1 MSHYGQRGAMSFDYN
16 KSKNSHGNDS
26 FWTSYSDLFLGL
38 SAIFLLLYVTSS
50 LRTGTDALKNQVENQ
65 KLTMQVQELSN
76 QLKMYESVKNDY
88 MKKEAPVDEQ
98 SEYQELLDKLTLLE
112 EVAKD
117 DKTRLA
123 QESLENERKAKALNK
138 YQQMIRNVLNAN
150 KVAKSRILSR
160 GDIIEEQIE
169 EIGQQKESI
178 TKLEKDVE
186 QKKNMLED
194 NSRKISASES
204 ALKKSMKDLRLA
216 FQANKMTKKNF
227 ELKVKKLKDESL
239 RHIAS
244 LKQVNQK
251 YEGQINEGTQKI
263 AELGRALASTQG
275 TLESTKG
282 ALESTKG
289 ELSQVQNQ
297 AAGLQK
303 ALADSEGAARGLK
316 GQIGQLQKGFADERA
331 RDRAAFQGEMN
342 KLKLGAKERA
352 AREGQF
358 RAAAARK
365 ESELNKKLAG
375 LQGQLQDTEGAL
387 AKAKDEIDTR
397 RGIASEIQKGFAA
410 SGVKADIDMQTG
422 EVVLDFGDAYF
433 ESDSAKLKPEMRR
446 VLEKAMPVY
455 SKSLFGNPKVSSK
468 ISTVEIIGFASP
480 TYKGRYIDPSSTRPE
495 DREALKYNMDLS
507 YQRANSI
514 FSHLLEDHNP
524 NFRHQKELLSFMKV
538 SGRSFL
544 EVMNVQDR
552 NVATATEFCRQND
565 CKKAQKVIIRFSMD
579 KKK

>member
-1 MSHYGQRGAMSFDYN
+1 MSFDYN

-88 MKKEAPVDEQ
+88 MNKEAPKDEQ

-150 KVAKSRILSR
+150 KVAKSRIISR

-169 EIGQQKESI
+169 EIGQQKENI
-178 TKLEKDVE
+178 TKLEKDVD
-186 QKKNMLED
+186 QKKNMLEE
-194 NSRKISASES
+194 NSRKIAASEN

-239 RHIAS
+239 RHISS
-244 LKQVNQK
+244 LKQTNQK

-289 ELSQVQNQ
+289 ELSQVKNQ
-297 AAGLQK
+297 AADLQK

-331 RDRAAFQGEMN
+331 RDRAAFLGEMN

-365 ESELNKKLAG
+365 EGELNKKLAG

-387 AKAKDEIDTR
+387 AKAKEEIDTR